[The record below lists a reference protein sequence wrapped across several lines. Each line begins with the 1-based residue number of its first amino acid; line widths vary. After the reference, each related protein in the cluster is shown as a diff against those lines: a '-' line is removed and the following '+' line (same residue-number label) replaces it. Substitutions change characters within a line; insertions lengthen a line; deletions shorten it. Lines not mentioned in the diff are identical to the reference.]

1 MSYPPYD
8 SGELMPSGAADTS
21 VNADPSSSEREADAF
36 SLPPLDK
43 LPELLRALVER
54 HGRHAFMKA
63 LLRVMSKEEMMETT
77 ERLCNAQWGEEPL
90 VESDNG
96 AVGRWESAPSPARS
110 TTSSVGT
117 ALIDRTPARGPA
129 GQPSIFKF
137 SKCWLCEPAFGE
149 SDEVCEAIRALGSL
163 EADVE
168 EYDAEVQNAEE
179 TGDDARFARRA
190 ARYHLYRKWVHLV
203 HNRLGKRVR
212 VRIPP
217 CVVEFIR
224 DRYREPGCTCS
235 VGGPLYGTVGGGGDC
250 VGRHGYTGHREA
262 QAADEDEE
270 VFT

>member
-1 MSYPPYD
+1 M
-8 SGELMPSGAADTS
+8 
-21 VNADPSSSEREADAF
+21 
-36 SLPPLDK
+36 
-43 LPELLRALVER
+43 
-54 HGRHAFMKA
+54 
-63 LLRVMSKEEMMETT
+63 
-77 ERLCNAQWGEEPL
+77 
-90 VESDNG
+90 
-96 AVGRWESAPSPARS
+96 
-110 TTSSVGT
+110 GT

-179 TGDDARFARRA
+179 ARPPPRTPVLTSAAVTLTPSAPWQTGDDARFARRA

-270 VFT
+270 DFT

>member
-96 AVGRWESAPSPARS
+96 AVR
-110 TTSSVGT
+110 
-117 ALIDRTPARGPA
+117 RGPR
-129 GQPSIFKF
+129 S
-137 SKCWLCEPAFGE
+137 
-149 SDEVCEAIRALGSL
+149 AL
-163 EADVE
+163 
-168 EYDAEVQNAEE
+168 Q
-179 TGDDARFARRA
+179 RA
-190 ARYHLYRKWVHLV
+190 APALSAHTTRPQAL
-203 HNRLGKRVR
+203 
-212 VRIPP
+212 
-217 CVVEFIR
+217 
-224 DRYREPGCTCS
+224 
-235 VGGPLYGTVGGGGDC
+235 
-250 VGRHGYTGHREA
+250 A
-262 QAADEDEE
+262 QALALLLAL
-270 VFT
+270 VGALVVPPRQSALAQGSTKAWWCLG

>member
-1 MSYPPYD
+1 M
-8 SGELMPSGAADTS
+8 
-21 VNADPSSSEREADAF
+21 
-36 SLPPLDK
+36 
-43 LPELLRALVER
+43 
-54 HGRHAFMKA
+54 
-63 LLRVMSKEEMMETT
+63 
-77 ERLCNAQWGEEPL
+77 
-90 VESDNG
+90 
-96 AVGRWESAPSPARS
+96 
-110 TTSSVGT
+110 GT

-179 TGDDARFARRA
+179 ARPPPRTPVPTSAAVTLTPSAPWQTGDDARFARRA

-270 VFT
+270 DFT